1 MKTTQQSGW
10 CGAHSKPLARYYTAA
25 PIRKAQTLTE
35 ADVAGLRA
43 PQENSS
49 LGLSVCPL
57 HLDKCRIPLREP
69 LRAPS
74 LPISLAASPPL
85 PATLTTHQPYWSS
98 VESLDTVSR
107 NGPTLGLDTC
117 CSLRPEPS
125 HSHVLI
131 GNPAPPSYLSP
142 FGLL

>member
-1 MKTTQQSGW
+1 MKSPEQSGW
-10 CGAHSKPLARYYTAA
+10 WGVHSKPLARYYTTA
-25 PIRKAQTLTE
+25 PIRKAKTLTKANE
-35 ADVAGLRA
+35 ASLRV
-43 PQENSS
+43 PQENSF

-74 LPISLAASPPL
+74 LPVSLAASPPL

-107 NGPTLGLDTC
+107 NSPTLGLDTC

-125 HSHVLI
+125 HFHVLI
-131 GNPAPPSYLSP
+131 GNPAPPSYLSQ